1 MIRSKLMKTSIAT
14 RIWIILLLFA
24 VALFTSVIFDAK
36 KTQQLMRKNYER
48 GVVNL
53 VESAK
58 GIAHHYYQL
67 SADGKLSVEQAKKEA
82 LAAISAMRFDGGN
95 YIFVIDKDGVEIA
108 IPIKSLLGKNVL
120 GLKDSEGKL
129 FVVDLFKT
137 AKSGGG
143 FVDYTWKQ
151 PNSDEVKPKTS
162 YVLQHN
168 EWGWVIGSGMNMAA
182 LTSDVQSA
190 KSSSYQQAF
199 ITCIILAVIMVFFI
213 RSITSPLKRTVSAM
227 RNLSKGEG
235 DLTQRLPEEGSPEL
249 ADLSRSFNQFVA
261 SIQNI
266 MKCIKDL
273 GNQVSTSTVQVTDSI
288 RNIDN
293 SLGQQKSDVEELATS
308 MTGMMTTV
316 EEVTARTVEANEASS
331 MATNEA
337 KGSQVIIRKN
347 VNEAATLAEE
357 IHSASEVVTKLSE
370 DAKNVDTVLEVIRGV
385 AEQTNLLA
393 LNAAIESARA
403 GEHGRGFA
411 VVADEVRTL
420 SVRSQDST
428 IEIQNIIEKLQQD
441 AEIVATKMTQGAE
454 KASDASTL
462 SNQAGDALN
471 KIDVEVKKIKQMNRY
486 IAQASENQTL
496 TVKDV
501 NHNVESLRQMSA
513 TVSSES
519 SQMARSSEELTNI
532 SEKLVKMIS
541 RFKLA

>member
-1 MIRSKLMKTSIAT
+1 
-14 RIWIILLLFA
+14 
-24 VALFTSVIFDAK
+24 
-36 KTQQLMRKNYER
+36 MRKNYER

>member
-1 MIRSKLMKTSIAT
+1 MKTSIAA

-24 VALFTSVIFDAK
+24 IALFTSVMFDAR
-36 KTQQLMRKNYER
+36 KTQQLMRQNYER
-48 GVVNL
+48 GVISL
-53 VESAK
+53 VESAQ
-58 GIAHHYYQL
+58 GIAQHYYQL
-67 SADGKLSVEQAKKEA
+67 SVEGKLTIEQAKSEA
-82 LAAISAMRFDGGN
+82 LKAISAMRFDGGN

-120 GLKDSEGKL
+120 GLKDSQGKL

-151 PNSDEVKPKTS
+151 PNSDEIMPKTS
-162 YVLQHN
+162 YVLQHKG
-168 EWGWVIGSGMNMAA
+168 WGWVIGSGMNMAA
-182 LTSDVQSA
+182 LTSDVHSA
-190 KSSSYQQAF
+190 KVSSFQQAA
-199 ITCIILAVIMVFFI
+199 IICIVLAIVMVFFI
-213 RSITSPLKRTVSAM
+213 KSITSPLKRTVSAM

-249 ADLSRSFNQFVA
+249 AELSQSFNQFVA
-261 SIQNI
+261 SIQKI
-266 MKCIKDL
+266 MRSIRDL

-288 RNIDN
+288 RNIDY

-308 MTGMMTTV
+308 MSGMLHTV
-316 EEVTARTVEANEASS
+316 EDVTARTVEANEASKL
-331 MATNEA
+331 ATNEA
-337 KGSQVIIRKN
+337 KSSQVIIRKN
-347 VNEAATLAEE
+347 VNEASMLAEE
-357 IHSASEVVTKLSE
+357 INNASEVVTKLAQ

-393 LNAAIESARA
+393 LNATIESARA

-441 AEIVATKMTQGAE
+441 AEVVASTMSLGSR
-454 KASDASTL
+454 KATDASTL

-471 KIDVEVKKIKQMNRY
+471 KIDAEMKKIEQMNRY
-486 IAQASENQTL
+486 IARTSEDQML

-501 NHNVESLRQMSA
+501 NQNVESLREMSSS
-513 TVSSES
+513 VSCES
-519 SQMARSSEELTNI
+519 SQMAKSSEELKSI
-532 SEKLVKMIS
+532 SVKLVQMIS